1 MSDIALRVA
10 EIGATTFKLKNKYSD
25 KKICEN
31 SGGRYHW
38 IRSRCYVKDEK
49 GNFAKDEKG
58 KLIPK
63 EYSAGRTHRKRTQH
77 KKHFKKRRLTYKRRK
92 Y

>member
-1 MSDIALRVA
+1 MSDIALNLARLGIVGFNA
-10 EIGATTFKLKNKYSD
+10 KNKYSD

-49 GNFAKDEKG
+49 GNFAKNEEG
-58 KLIPK
+58 NLIPK
-63 EYSAGRTHRKRTQH
+63 EYLGGKKRKRTLH

>member
-1 MSDIALRVA
+1 MADIALRVA
-10 EIGATTFKLKNKYSD
+10 EIGALRFKLKNKYSD
-25 KKICEN
+25 RKICEN
-31 SGGRYHW
+31 SGGRFHW

-58 KLIPK
+58 NLIPK
-63 EYSAGRTHRKRTQH
+63 EYSAGRGRKRTLH